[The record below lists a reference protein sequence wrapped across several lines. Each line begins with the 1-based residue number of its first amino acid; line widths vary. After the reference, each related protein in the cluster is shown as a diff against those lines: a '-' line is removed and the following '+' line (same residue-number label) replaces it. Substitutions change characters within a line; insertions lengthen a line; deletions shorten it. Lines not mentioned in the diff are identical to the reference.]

1 VGFDVGFGVGV
12 ETCGVTWRVTGFGLT
27 AGTLVW
33 TTISWELGVD
43 TWTGVCTTAVAWEA
57 GGGVTVCLTGGC
69 TCGVGAAGGTTTI
82 RWLRRGWSAAVG
94 SRTRRVP

>member
-1 VGFDVGFGVGV
+1 VGVVVVDVGVVVVGVVVVGVVVGGVVGTEVGPGLGAGVGTGVGSGVGV
-12 ETCGVTWRVTGFGLT
+12 GVGFETCGVTWRVTGFGLT

-57 GGGVTVCLTGGC
+57 SG
-69 TCGVGAAGGTTTI
+69 
-82 RWLRRGWSAAVG
+82 
-94 SRTRRVP
+94 